1 MIEKT
6 KAREARAMNE
16 VRLQIERIRKTPTGR
31 RAITPDD
38 VPRIRVGD
46 CFDYKGRNTP
56 TYCALY
62 DAVVVGINER
72 MLFLS
77 ITIDQD
83 YIDRD
88 KFGASRAF
96 PWAIN
101 KTDIGK
107 TEMLFKRRW
116 GNHGRT

>member
-1 MIEKT
+1 M
-6 KAREARAMNE
+6 
-16 VRLQIERIRKTPTGR
+16 QIQRIKNTPTGR
-31 RAITPDD
+31 EAITPNE
-38 VPRIRVGD
+38 VEGIRVGD

-62 DAVVVGINER
+62 DAVVVGMNER

-83 YIDRD
+83 YIDID
-88 KFGASRAF
+88 KFGAARAF

-101 KTDIGK
+101 KADIGK

-116 GNHGRT
+116 GRNGGT

>member
-1 MIEKT
+1 
-6 KAREARAMNE
+6 MNE
-16 VRLQIERIRKTPTGR
+16 VRLQIERIRKTPAGR
-31 RAITPDD
+31 QAITPED

-62 DAVVVGINER
+62 DAVVVAMTER
-72 MLFLS
+72 LFILS

-83 YIDRD
+83 YIDRV

-101 KTDIGK
+101 KADIGK
-107 TEMLFKRRW
+107 SEMLFKRRW
-116 GNHGRT
+116 GNHGGD

>member
-1 MIEKT
+1 
-6 KAREARAMNE
+6 MNE
-16 VRLQIERIRKTPTGR
+16 GRLQIERIRKTPTGR
-31 RAITPDD
+31 QAITPDD
-38 VPRIRVGD
+38 VQRIRVGD

-116 GNHGRT
+116 GNNGRT

>member
-1 MIEKT
+1 
-6 KAREARAMNE
+6 MNE
-16 VRLQIERIRKTPTGR
+16 VRMQIERIRYTPTGR
-31 RAITPDD
+31 KAITPDD
-38 VPRIRVGD
+38 VSRIRVGD
-46 CFDYKGRNTP
+46 CFDYKGKNTP

-62 DAVVVGINER
+62 DAVITGMTDKLLI
-72 MLFLS
+72 MS

-83 YIDRD
+83 YIDRA

-101 KTDIGK
+101 KDDIGK

-116 GNHGRT
+116 GNNGRA

>member
-1 MIEKT
+1 
-6 KAREARAMNE
+6 MNE

-31 RAITPDD
+31 RAITSDD
-38 VPRIRVGD
+38 VSRIRVGD
-46 CFDYKGRNTP
+46 CFDYKGKNTP

-62 DAVVVGINER
+62 DAVITGMTDKLLI
-72 MLFLS
+72 MS

-83 YIDRD
+83 YIDRA

-101 KTDIGK
+101 KSDVGK

>member
-1 MIEKT
+1 MQTQK
-6 KAREARAMNE
+6 
-16 VRLQIERIRKTPTGR
+16 IRQTPTGR
-31 RAITPDD
+31 QALTPND
-38 VPRIRVGD
+38 VEGINVGD

-62 DAVVVGINER
+62 DAVITGITDR
-72 MLFLS
+72 LLTMS

-88 KFGASRAF
+88 KFGAARAF
-96 PWAIN
+96 PWTIN
-101 KTDIGK
+101 KADVGK

-116 GNHGRT
+116 GNNGRA

>member
-1 MIEKT
+1 
-6 KAREARAMNE
+6 MNE
-16 VRLQIERIRKTPTGR
+16 VRLQIERIRKTPAGR
-31 RAITPDD
+31 QAITPED

-62 DAVVVGINER
+62 DAVVVAITER
-72 MLFLS
+72 LFILS
-77 ITIDQD
+77 IAIDPD
-83 YIDRD
+83 YLDRVR
-88 KFGASRAF
+88 FGASRAF

-101 KTDIGK
+101 KSDVGK